1 MKASWQ
7 SCCCCPQRMEN
18 PVADESADNG
28 NKSAAVVAEAAPPLL
43 VPIDPTGYL
52 LSLSTRAVY
61 GPFKPGKLGAL
72 LWDLWFALHVL
83 SGAIV
88 LVSLFSMIDPALR
101 TASYVGGLVSF
112 GDIVAYTVPGWA
124 LRVALHEDPP
134 ATTSYSISSASSAR
148 SGTLVRLFSGSASRS
163 SRTRITDAFTAAD
176 KKKTRF
182 FTFFQPL
189 LMSTVFYV
197 TGLWSLMSMSL
208 RLCFVIHNLTWPI
221 YPTLTI
227 LSRVT
232 MEVCLSLAED
242 RIERVRDMIGGSD
255 TKDHN
260 YFKNII
266 EEIERLDKDIS
277 SAAWLAQPVTFGRLL
292 NSSLVFAFWTTA
304 ALGSRPSDPNH
315 WFNTWAPPALL
326 LVIAT
331 VSVLHQIRR
340 MLLPGAAITAHCHGL
355 AAQINQLRKS
365 VSALDEAALR
375 AQHLAEVEALERYI
389 ERMGHDG
396 GGLAYYVMER
406 KISYSFVYSM
416 LAQTFSILSVVLPLL
431 FVNSSE
437 LDEIEAVGTA
447 APLCNCNCN
456 CSY

>member
-1 MKASWQ
+1 M
-7 SCCCCPQRMEN
+7 
-18 PVADESADNG
+18 
-28 NKSAAVVAEAAPPLL
+28 
-43 VPIDPTGYL
+43 
-52 LSLSTRAVY
+52 
-61 GPFKPGKLGAL
+61 
-72 LWDLWFALHVL
+72 
-83 SGAIV
+83 
-88 LVSLFSMIDPALR
+88 
-101 TASYVGGLVSF
+101 
-112 GDIVAYTVPGWA
+112 
-124 LRVALHEDPP
+124 
-134 ATTSYSISSASSAR
+134 
-148 SGTLVRLFSGSASRS
+148 
-163 SRTRITDAFTAAD
+163 
-176 KKKTRF
+176 
-182 FTFFQPL
+182 
-189 LMSTVFYV
+189 
-197 TGLWSLMSMSL
+197 
-208 RLCFVIHNLTWPI
+208 
-221 YPTLTI
+221 
-227 LSRVT
+227 
-232 MEVCLSLAED
+232 
-242 RIERVRDMIGGSD
+242 
-255 TKDHN
+255 
-260 YFKNII
+260 
-266 EEIERLDKDIS
+266 
-277 SAAWLAQPVTFGRLL
+277 AWLAQPVTFGRLL
-292 NSSLVFAFWTTA
+292 NSFLIFAFLTTA

-340 MLLPGAAITAHCHGL
+340 MLLPGAAITAHCDGL
-355 AAQINQLRKS
+355 ATQINQLRKS